1 MKGVQRGLSVGSSRW
16 IAIAAIM
23 TALAIVG
30 NYIVVFIPNVELGT
44 VILFVTAFVFGPI
57 MGIWSTI
64 IMSIIFSSINPWGGL
79 IPQIWIAQIIGWF
92 FVVLTGSIA
101 GQSNSSMSLDT
112 FSAGELGFIGFMV
125 TLIFDLI
132 TNVGY
137 SVAFGIPYWLAI
149 ITGSV
154 FMLVHVISNVILFAS
169 VVPRL
174 QKIIRNQF
182 YPVLATTENMN
193 LDLEGEE

>member
-1 MKGVQRGLSVGSSRW
+1 MGLRRGLSLGSSRW
-16 IAIAAIM
+16 VAISAIM

-44 VILFVTAFVFGPI
+44 VILFVTAYTFGPL

-64 IMSIIFSSINPWGGL
+64 IMSVIFSSINPWGGL

-92 FVVLTGSIA
+92 FVVATGSIA
-101 GQSNSSMSLDT
+101 GQSKDPMRTNN
-112 FSAGELGFIGFMV
+112 FSAGELGFIGLMV
-125 TLIFDLI
+125 TLIFDMV

-137 SVAFGIPYWLAI
+137 STAFGIPYWLAI
-149 ITGSV
+149 LTGSV
-154 FMLVHVISNVILFAS
+154 FMVVHVFSNTILFAT

-174 QKIIRNQF
+174 HKIVREQF
-182 YPVLATTENMN
+182 SFLLVETENMS
-193 LDLEGEE
+193 LTLEGEE